1 MNTQMDLNISPR
13 QSIVEP
19 LFTWLKTTAGMA
31 VIGCIAIAVFAA
43 VDKGSY
49 IFVNAIVTG
58 GMWALVAMGLALVFG
73 VMNIVSF
80 VHGEFFMIGAMSAY
94 FVFTPLNNYFLDHP
108 SAIMAAITPLIAM
121 LAAAVVGILVGILS
135 EMLVFRPLRRRTKE
149 QWIMNSFVLTVGMS
163 VLIVNGVQ
171 LIFGTDFRG
180 IVSYWPYSPVV
191 VLDVYISFDRF
202 IAFVIALLIII
213 GFFVFMKYSKIGRAI
228 RAVSQDETGSLM
240 VGIDLNRIQTL
251 TLALSCALA
260 ALAGACLLF
269 MYPAY
274 PTVGL
279 GPLFNSWFIVIL
291 AGMGNVAGA
300 AVGAFIVALLQVLTT
315 VYVGEGW
322 EYTLPSVF
330 IIAVLIFKPS
340 GIFGGEVRGI
350 LNQ

>member
-1 MNTQMDLNISPR
+1 
-13 QSIVEP
+13 
-19 LFTWLKTTAGMA
+19 
-31 VIGCIAIAVFAA
+31 
-43 VDKGSY
+43 
-49 IFVNAIVTG
+49 
-58 GMWALVAMGLALVFG
+58 
-73 VMNIVSF
+73 
-80 VHGEFFMIGAMSAY
+80 
-94 FVFTPLNNYFLDHP
+94 
-108 SAIMAAITPLIAM
+108 
-121 LAAAVVGILVGILS
+121 
-135 EMLVFRPLRRRTKE
+135 
-149 QWIMNSFVLTVGMS
+149 
-163 VLIVNGVQ
+163 
-171 LIFGTDFRG
+171 
-180 IVSYWPYSPVV
+180 
-191 VLDVYISFDRF
+191 
-202 IAFVIALLIII
+202 
-213 GFFVFMKYSKIGRAI
+213 MKYSKIGRAI